1 MANLFEFF
9 FDLLMLIWNNV
20 ESLLNPL
27 LNFLSKFTDF
37 FIGILTNVL
46 DWFMGAIEWI
56 IDIFEK
62 IGDFFGAGTPPS
74 WGGGGGR
81 PR

>member
-37 FIGILTNVL
+37 FIGILTDVL
-46 DWFMGAIEWI
+46 SWFMGAVEWI
-56 IDIFEK
+56 IDVFEK
-62 IGDFFGAGTPPS
+62 IADFFGAGTPPNF
-74 WGGGGGR
+74 GGGGGR

>member
-27 LNFLSKFTDF
+27 LSFLSKFTDF

-46 DWFMGAIEWI
+46 EWFMDAIEWI
-56 IDIFEK
+56 IDVFEK

-74 WGGGGGR
+74 FGGGGGR